1 MPRPYGAIDAVSLS
15 LVLDLLRALYDAA
28 PSGLDAPEDDRR
40 EVERRAGEG
49 AQAYGEL
56 SEGSALRLLRWLAP
70 GEGDV
75 LYDLGAGTGKL
86 VLTAACATRAGRVV
100 GVELSRHHHAVAAGV
115 LEALL
120 ARARPEEAAA
130 LRARVSLV
138 RADLREVDLSD
149 ATIVYACST
158 CFPDDV
164 RAALAAEALAAPRL
178 RALVTTRALPSPWD
192 ERFEELGRVRVRT
205 SWSDSERVL
214 VYRRR

>member
-1 MPRPYGAIDAVSLS
+1 M
-15 LVLDLLRALYDAA
+15 LDLLRALYDEA
-28 PSGLDAPEDDRR
+28 PSGLDAPEHDRL
-40 EVERRAGEG
+40 EVERRSGEG

-56 SEGSALRLLRWLAP
+56 SEASTLRLLRWLAP
-70 GEGDV
+70 GEDDV

-86 VLTAACATRAGRVV
+86 VLLAACATRVGRAV
-100 GVELSRHHHAVAAGV
+100 GVELSRHHHGVATGV

-120 ARARPEEAAA
+120 ARVGAEVAVT

-138 RADLREVDLSD
+138 REDLRAVDIAD

-164 RAALAAEALAAPRL
+164 RTALAEKALAAPRL
-178 RALVTTRALPSPWD
+178 RALVSTRELPAPWE
-192 ERFEELGRVRVRT
+192 ERFEQIGRVKVRT
-205 SWSDSERVL
+205 SWSDSEHVL